1 MKRGSL
7 AEDMHHI
14 ITSKISQHSSLGI
27 SGDASTTDDANTDR
41 HPHTSYDDM
50 GSLSPVGQAQ
60 GS

>member
-41 HPHTSYDDM
+41 HPYDDM

>member
-7 AEDMHHI
+7 AED

-27 SGDASTTDDANTDR
+27 SGDASMTDDATTDR
-41 HPHTSYDDM
+41 HPQTSQDDM
-50 GSLSPVGQAQ
+50 GSLSPVGQDQ